1 MKIVNMKTWFLV
13 TLTLLFIS
21 MVPATVSA
29 GNFDGSKPLLCAIIK
44 VVECTAYGDAD
55 EVVPENMGMPRF
67 VTIDFNEKI
76 IRPTKESGIKRKSKI
91 ERVEHLDGKLILQGA
106 EEGVEGV
113 RDGLGW
119 SIAISEETGKMVLT
133 ASGDQVGFVVFG
145 ACTPQ

>member
-1 MKIVNMKTWFLV
+1 MKIMNKLKLMALV
-13 TLTLLFIS
+13 LLIILIGS
-21 MVPATVSA
+21 ASVQA
-29 GNFDGSKPLLCAIIK
+29 GNFDGSKPLLCAVIK
-44 VVECTAYGDAD
+44 VVEFTAYGGAD

-76 IRPTKESGIKRKSKI
+76 IRPTKESGLKRKSKI
-91 ERVEHLDGKLILQGA
+91 ERLEHVNGKLILQGA
-106 EEGVEGV
+106 EEGVEGE